1 MCETCAPS
9 CEQLAKY
16 EALIKYLR
24 DLGGVAV
31 AYSSGVDSTL
41 LLHAAQEALGD
52 RAIAVTAS
60 SCSFPKRELNEAE
73 DFCRLRGIRQFV
85 VETDE
90 LSIEGFAQNPK
101 NRCYICKKALFQ
113 GFLRVAAEQG
123 VAWVAE
129 GSNLDDEGDYRP
141 GLQAVREL
149 GVLSPLRACSLTKA
163 DIRALSRHFGL
174 PTWDKPSYACLAS
187 RFPYGDVITR
197 EKLDRVDRGEQL
209 LMDLG
214 FRQMRVRIHGDL
226 ARIELLPED
235 FDKFMQPDV
244 RRRVAREFKA
254 IGFAYT
260 ALDIRG
266 YRTGSMNETL

>member
-73 DFCRLRGIRQFV
+73 DFCSLRGIRQFV

-260 ALDIRG
+260 ALDIQG